1 MVKELKII
9 AESNLKNRMS
19 AGTWIDN
26 TIKGFK
32 KNKKGVII
40 DPSEKRFADW
50 AKKVMNES
58 GELKAPSELR
68 KLNIDEPVTSNI
80 VAGLK
85 EAFIHWKKFP
95 NIFSPSKWFSKAAS
109 DTVRK
114 TATRGQWFL
123 RGSRRG
129 NPWMKWNRKN
139 WDEVIDVAGIGAA
152 KKQYIYELLF
162 RYFQFQIAWGLGE
175 TILQSLNATRS
186 NKETRDKVM
195 GCVNAR
201 ALPDSDSSKASQ
213 LKASCE
219 SIKTMSEISLLHYWE
234 DPMVVVLLKNMI
246 YDWGDKDAGIMDM
259 ATDLFPGK
267 LDDTIIDWVIPYFS
281 GTRDVKTLEEWAE
294 TLLRLAIM
302 AGVCTIWATGWIIYT
317 LPLKIGRPR

>member
-1 MVKELKII
+1 
-9 AESNLKNRMS
+9 
-19 AGTWIDN
+19 
-26 TIKGFK
+26 
-32 KNKKGVII
+32 
-40 DPSEKRFADW
+40 
-50 AKKVMNES
+50 MNES

-294 TLLRLAIM
+294 NM
-302 AGVCTIWATGWIIYT
+302 AELTDEAQQEVIDIEEQIEEVIEDEDINSTPDESTTSGEPGSLEHINDVFGGGVTQEGEFFIWENNKYKWNGTDYEWVQ
-317 LPLKIGRPR
+317 